1 VLFLDVNLGEGR
13 SARIV
18 IYEGEDY
25 NQVIEEFSEEYNL
38 NEKKVRKLRDVI

>member
-1 VLFLDVNLGEGR
+1 MGEGK

-25 NQVIEEFSEEYNL
+25 NQVIDEFSEEYNL
-38 NEKKVRKLRDVI
+38 NSKKIRKLRDVIQA